1 MSSNIS
7 GNAAS
12 QLGIVLSKNAG
23 EPATAVQRAPLDL
36 RTKVKKLISFKEE
49 LEITYREYP
58 KKEIYDSLTLIDEVI
73 RSLKN

>member
-1 MSSNIS
+1 MSINIS

-12 QLGIVLSKNAG
+12 QLGIVLSNSVE
-23 EPATAVQRAPLDL
+23 EPATVVQRAPLDL
-36 RTKVKKLISFKEE
+36 RAKVKKLISFKEE
-49 LEITYREYP
+49 LEITYCEYP